1 MKKLIDFLLKI
12 FGGIK
17 KGMILLMELLWDIK

>member
-12 FGGIK
+12 FRGIK